1 MVSDPRF
8 NIQILTFINF
18 RNFIAVSDEILVS
31 QTPPPTPNDA
41 NQQHEEI
48 RERLHCK

>member
-1 MVSDPRF
+1 M
-8 NIQILTFINF
+8 L
-18 RNFIAVSDEILVS
+18 VSDEILVS

-41 NQQHEEI
+41 NQHPDDI